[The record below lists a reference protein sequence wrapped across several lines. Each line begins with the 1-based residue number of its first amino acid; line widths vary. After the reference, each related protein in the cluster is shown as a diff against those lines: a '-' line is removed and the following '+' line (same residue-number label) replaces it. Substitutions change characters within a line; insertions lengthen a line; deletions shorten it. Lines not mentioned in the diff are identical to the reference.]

1 MSKHNFWGVLDVS
14 RIKIGDFFIFYLQQQ
29 WIYYHRWVNF
39 LYDTPRALEDE
50 RVFFGGQLENQKNY
64 LESKENFLFST
75 CTLKTTVATCRGQNV
90 GAVEQIY
97 EICYLFCYLFENFG
111 KDLVVWKSR
120 NTCPKA
126 FKFFLVWKQHLR
138 SEI

>member
-29 WIYYHRWVNF
+29 WIYHRWVNF

-50 RVFFGGQLENQKNY
+50 RVFFGAQLENQKNY
-64 LESKENFLFST
+64 LGLKENFLFST

-90 GAVEQIY
+90 GAVEQIS
-97 EICYLFCYLFENFG
+97 
-111 KDLVVWKSR
+111 V
-120 NTCPKA
+120 
-126 FKFFLVWKQHLR
+126 
-138 SEI
+138 

>member
-29 WIYYHRWVNF
+29 WIYHRWVNF

-50 RVFFGGQLENQKNY
+50 RVFFGWQLENQKNY
-64 LESKENFLFST
+64 LWSKENFLFST

-90 GAVEQIY
+90 GAVGIFQYPFSGILMILE
-97 EICYLFCYLFENFG
+97 ESCHSFG
-111 KDLVVWKSR
+111 QLIF
-120 NTCPKA
+120 N
-126 FKFFLVWKQHLR
+126 
-138 SEI
+138 